1 MAKVGVE
8 SLKAVVDLGLALVE
22 AGVKISADGKV
33 SVEDIGAVL
42 AVIPAIPPVVALAP
56 ALPAEA
62 ADLDPEEGAELVV
75 HVMAKLAIDDAK
87 ARAVIA
93 ASLKVVV
100 AVVELVKAIKG

>member
-22 AGVKISADGKV
+22 AGVKIAADGKIAI
-33 SVEDIGAVL
+33 DDLGAVL

-56 ALPAEA
+56 SLPAEA
-62 ADLDPEEGAELVV
+62 ADLDQEEGAELVV
-75 HVMAKLAIDDAK
+75 HVMTKLAIDDAK
-87 ARAVIA
+87 ARDVIA

-100 AVVELVKAIKG
+100 AAVGLVKAIKG